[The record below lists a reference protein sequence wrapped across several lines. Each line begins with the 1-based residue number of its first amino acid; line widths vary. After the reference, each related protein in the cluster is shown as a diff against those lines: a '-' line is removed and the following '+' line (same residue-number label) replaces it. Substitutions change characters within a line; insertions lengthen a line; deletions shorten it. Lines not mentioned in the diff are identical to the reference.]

1 MGSRTP
7 SPRRV
12 LGVLAFVLVVLC
24 LAPPR
29 FTAWAGWFRD
39 PMMVVVTP
47 ASRPMARLS
56 SWIRPGDA
64 PVERDT
70 EIGLEEALRQKEDLE
85 TRYFD
90 AIAQIEALRA
100 TVRELQGGRELADDR
115 AYETFVAPRTGGD
128 PEEGVIDVR
137 GGSRNAACGSC
148 RLPTAIPK
156 CSGIS
161 TGIFAK
167 ATSRTPRKWTC
178 RLPDCSAI

>member
-12 LGVLAFVLVVLC
+12 LGVLAVVLVVLC

-70 EIGLEEALRQKEDLE
+70 EIGLEEALRQKDPQVNAHLE
-85 TRYFD
+85 
-90 AIAQIEALRA
+90 AIEQ
-100 TVRELQGGRELADDR
+100 ELA
-115 AYETFVAPRTGGD
+115 
-128 PEEGVIDVR
+128 
-137 GGSRNAACGSC
+137 S
-148 RLPTAIPK
+148 
-156 CSGIS
+156 SGE
-161 TGIFAK
+161 
-167 ATSRTPRKWTC
+167 
-178 RLPDCSAI
+178 